1 MPLSPKL
8 RRERRAAVKKFSPPQ
23 VFPKKR
29 CKNCPKMFPKT
40 RANREFC
47 SPACKKEFHRHGSA
61 FGPLKETLQ
70 NLVKG
75 WLKEFRLDTEARL
88 DQLEKQVAMLEGRM
102 NAR

>member
-1 MPLSPKL
+1 MPLQARV
-8 RRERRAAVKKFSPPQ
+8 RRERRAVIKKFSPPQ
-23 VFPKKR
+23 QFPRKR

-40 RANREFC
+40 RPNREFC

-75 WLKEFRLDTEARL
+75 WLKEFRAEIEGRL
-88 DQLEKQVAMLEGRM
+88 DRLEKNVR
-102 NAR
+102 